1 MKKLTGMKCIMFV
14 LIAFAG
20 LGIEVAL
27 AFLIE
32 PIVYGSSMNNWNT
45 FQNIAHW
52 IITCIS
58 WGFVSY
64 FIINLSKKKYGFDLM
79 EKGTKV
85 KNWQWILII
94 LFVIMSLIISYIDWN
109 GSKVLKEFNYNGL
122 LKFIFQYI
130 YYTFEV
136 MLVTLILIF
145 GQKAFE
151 KWFNKVNIPY
161 GGIILALTWGVAHFF
176 TKNISTGIITIISSL
191 AFGSVYLL
199 VNRDIRKTYPI
210 LWIMFVL

>member
-1 MKKLTGMKCIMFV
+1 MKNLTGMKCIMFV

-27 AFLIE
+27 AFFIE

-45 FQNIAHW
+45 FQNIVHW

-64 FIINLSKKKYGFDLM
+64 FIIDLSKKKYGFDLM
-79 EKGTKV
+79 ERGTKV
-85 KNWQWILII
+85 KNWQWILVIVFI
-94 LFVIMSLIISYIDWN
+94 IMSLVISYIGWN

-151 KWFNKVNIPY
+151 EWFNKANIPY
-161 GGIILALTWGVAHFF
+161 GGIILAVTWGVAHFF
-176 TKNISTGIITIISSL
+176 TKDILTGIITIISSL
-191 AFGSVYLL
+191 AFGSIYLL

>member
-1 MKKLTGMKCIMFV
+1 MKKLTGIKCIIFA

-20 LGIEVAL
+20 LGIEVIL

-32 PIVYGSSMNNWNT
+32 PILYGSTINSWNT
-45 FQNIAHW
+45 IQNIIHW
-52 IITCIS
+52 SLTCIS
-58 WGFVSY
+58 WGFVCY
-64 FIINLSKKKYGFDLM
+64 FIINSAKKNYGFDLM
-79 EKGTKV
+79 QKGSKV
-85 KNWQWILII
+85 KIWQWILII
-94 LFVIMSLIISYIDWN
+94 AFIIMSLVISYIDWN

-151 KWFNKVNIPY
+151 QWFNKVNIPY
-161 GGIILALTWGVAHFF
+161 GGIIVAFTWGLGHFF
-176 TKNISTGIITIISSL
+176 TKDITTGIITMISGL
-191 AFGSVYLL
+191 AFGSIYLL
-199 VNRDIRKTYPI
+199 VNRNIKKTYLI

>member
-1 MKKLTGMKCIMFV
+1 MKNLTGIKCMMFV

-45 FQNIAHW
+45 LQNIVHW

-79 EKGTKV
+79 KKGTKV
-85 KNWQWILII
+85 KGWQWILVIAFI
-94 LFVIMSLIISYIDWN
+94 IMSLVISYIDWN

-151 KWFNKVNIPY
+151 QWFNKVNIPY
-161 GGIILALTWGVAHFF
+161 GGIILALTWGIAHFF
-176 TKNISTGIITIISSL
+176 TKDILTGIVTIISSL
-191 AFGSVYLL
+191 AFGSIYLL